1 MYYLCVLAAW
11 APLDLFIDEE
21 TQEWGALCSGEP
33 VEKPGLGTE
42 PLRRL
47 PAPHLSS
54 KQLLQL
60 GIQSFARDQGVL
72 LFTLLQ
78 ASILAKCFLVIYW
91 RVNEANRENDRALFF
106 LIYFN
111 FWAFVSGGSSRSPSS
126 VTVH

>member
-1 MYYLCVLAAW
+1 MYYLCVLTAW
-11 APLDLFIDEE
+11 APSALFIDEE
-21 TQEWGALCSGEP
+21 TQERGALCSGEQ
-33 VEKPGLGTE
+33 VEKPRLGTE
-42 PLRRL
+42 PLCWL

-60 GIQSFARDQGVL
+60 GIRSFARDRGVL

-78 ASILAKCFLVIYW
+78 APILAKCFLVIYW
-91 RVNEANRENDRALFF
+91 RVNEANKENDRVLFF

-111 FWAFVSGGSSRSPSS
+111 VWVFVSGGSSRSPLS